1 MPKFAKRETL
11 IQNITYMALMAAIN
25 VIFVLLTTFVPV
37 LFVFLVF
44 ILPLT
49 SAIVTIHC
57 KKRYFPIY
65 ALATIALCLICT
77 IWKIDDTIFYVIP
90 SILSGFAFGL
100 LAEKKFP
107 AIWIVVVT
115 TIIQIGCTYASI
127 PLVKLIT
134 GQNIIMVFATAFGIN
149 DFIYLDY
156 VVPSFI
162 FFMALGQQIISYSVI
177 REELPKFGYSLNEP
191 KALDLSLFISLISF
205 LVLTLVFSF
214 VYGPIAYL
222 FSMFVLLFGIYALVF
237 LLLENNKIVY
247 ISLGA
252 SVLASVFVF
261 ALLYPVAKKP
271 LGLLFINI
279 FFFLVAIIVLINNYL
294 LRKIKKDTVEQHI

>member
-1 MPKFAKRETL
+1 MAPFKKRETV
-11 IQNITYMALMAAIN
+11 IQNISYMAIMAAIN
-25 VIFVLLTTFVPV
+25 VIFVLLTTFIPV
-37 LFVFLVF
+37 LFILLVF

-49 SAIVTIHC
+49 SAIVTLYC

-90 SILSGFAFGL
+90 SIATGFIFGL
-100 LAEKKFP
+100 LVEKKVP
-107 AIWIVVVT
+107 AIWIVTIT
-115 TIIQIGCTYASI
+115 TVLQIGFTYATI

-134 GQNIIMVFATAFGIN
+134 GQDIIMVFATAFGIN
-149 DFIYLDY
+149 DFVYLDY

-191 KALDLSLFISLISF
+191 KSLDLSLFISLMSF

-214 VYGPIAYL
+214 IYGPVAYL
-222 FSMFVLLFGIYALVF
+222 FGMFALLFGIYALVI
-237 LLLENNKIVY
+237 LIMENNIIVY
-247 ISLGA
+247 ISLGGSA
-252 SVLASVFVF
+252 LLSIFLF
-261 ALLYPVAKKP
+261 ALLYPLAKQP
-271 LGLLFINI
+271 LGLLFINV

-294 LRKIKKDTVEQHI
+294 LRKINKGKIGQ